1 MPPAASENA
10 RRRSFSLLEIMVTV
24 VIIGLLA
31 ALAVAAMMR
40 HEHRARNTRFAN
52 DLRVIRDSIEQFGF
66 TAGIS
71 VYKPTVSAAQMQEI
85 DKLIDDGNLGTGIF
99 RSRSNGYIYIIQF

>member
-52 DLRVIRDSIEQFGF
+52 DLRVIRDSIEQ
-66 TAGIS
+66 
-71 VYKPTVSAAQMQEI
+71 I